1 MPVQNKHYA
10 GDKGTMQINFSK
22 KQKQTTQK
30 VRDVLTELLACA
42 SAANTPDE
50 QIAMLKETLQA
61 LEDSFLVV
69 VVGEFNAGKSSF
81 INALLNTDKLAEGV
95 TPTTAQ
101 INLIRYGET
110 ESVSPIENWG
120 LMIKLP
126 VELLES
132 ISFVDTPGTNAV
144 IKEHEVLTRWFLPRA
159 DMVIFLSSAD
169 RPFSESEN
177 QFLQSIRDW
186 GKKTVLILN
195 KIDLLES
202 EEDRAKVVDF
212 VRTSAAA
219 ALNVEI
225 PVIPV
230 SSRLAKK
237 ARSAMS
243 HELWKESGFEELEQ
257 FIQDKM
263 DEKSRFTMKML
274 SALGV
279 ASKVEAETTSRI
291 QKELQFYNEDR
302 KLTETIRGE
311 VELYHDDMLK
321 EINRSM
327 KEIHAIFSDVKIR
340 GNEYFEELFVVKN
353 IPNILKKDK
362 NRILFQENVL
372 QNMPT
377 EVERK
382 TAELVE
388 NLGIQQQRM
397 VQLVRLQIENRN
409 SQFPGAEMPREI
421 MDQRSELMKRMQ
433 ASIDSILEKIESDIA
448 LNIGM
453 KHAQSAITAGFAI
466 EVSAIGI
473 GAAITTIATTVAADL
488 LGIVAAFWV
497 GVAGFLVLPYYKKK
511 AQKEFETKISE
522 IEEKLVTSLQG
533 EFTQEVEDQ
542 ITQINN
548 ATRPFERFVEASIE
562 GSQKQIDT
570 LDGIREGID
579 SLRKELEE

>member
-1 MPVQNKHYA
+1 
-10 GDKGTMQINFSK
+10 MQINYSK
-22 KQKQTTQK
+22 KQKETTQR
-30 VRDVLTELLACA
+30 VRNLLTELLACA

-50 QIAMLKETLQA
+50 QITMLKETLQA

-110 ESVSPIENWG
+110 ESVT
-120 LMIKLP
+120 P
-126 VELLES
+126 VEQWGQLVQLPMDLLQS
-132 ISFVDTPGTNAV
+132 VSFVDTPGTNAV
-144 IKEHEVLTRWFLPRA
+144 IQEHEVLTRWFLPRA
-159 DMVIFLSSAD
+159 DMVLFLSSAD

-177 QFLQSIRDW
+177 KFMQSIRDW

-195 KIDLLES
+195 KIDLLET
-202 EEDRAKVVDF
+202 EEDRQQVINF
-212 VRTSAAA
+212 VRSSAET
-219 ALNVEI
+219 ALKAEI

-237 ARSAMS
+237 ARSQMS
-243 HELWKESGFEELEQ
+243 QELWKESGFETLEQ
-257 FIQDKM
+257 FMQDKM
-263 DEKSRFTMKML
+263 DEKARFTMKMQ
-274 SALGV
+274 SALGI
-279 ASKVEAETTSRI
+279 ASKVETEATARVQNEM
-291 QKELQFYNEDR
+291 QFYNEDR
-302 KLTETIRGE
+302 KLTETIRKE
-311 VELYHDDMLK
+311 VDLYHDDMIK

-327 KEIHAIFSDVKIR
+327 KEIHAIFAEIKTR
-340 GNEYFEELFVVKN
+340 GYQYFEELFVLKN
-353 IPNILKKDK
+353 LPNILKKDK

-382 TAELVE
+382 TTELVE
-388 NLGIQQQRM
+388 NLGLQQQRM
-397 VQLVRLQIENRN
+397 VQLVRLQIEARN
-409 SQFPGAEMPREI
+409 SQFPGSELPKEML
-421 MDQRSELMKRMQ
+421 DQRSELMTRMQ
-433 ASIDSILEKIESDIA
+433 NSIDSILDKIEADIA
-448 LNIGM
+448 MNIGL
-453 KHAQSAITAGFAI
+453 KHAQAAVTAGLAI

-473 GAAITTIATTVAADL
+473 GAALTTIATTVAADL

-511 AQKEFETKISE
+511 AQKEFDEKITD
-522 IEEKLVTSLQG
+522 IENKLVTSLQN

-542 ITQINN
+542 ISRINN

-562 GSQKQIDT
+562 SGQKQLET
-570 LDGIREGID
+570 LDDIRNKISG
-579 SLRKELEE
+579 LNNELEG

>member
-1 MPVQNKHYA
+1 
-10 GDKGTMQINFSK
+10 MQINYSK
-22 KQKQTTQK
+22 KQKETTQQ
-30 VRDVLTELLACA
+30 VRNVLTELLACA
-42 SAANTPDE
+42 SSANTPAE
-50 QIAMLKETLQA
+50 QIDMLKETLQA

-110 ESVSPIENWG
+110 ESITPIEQWG
-120 LMIKLP
+120 QLVQLP
-126 VELLES
+126 MDLLES
-132 ISFVDTPGTNAV
+132 VSFVDTPGTNAV

-159 DMVIFLSSAD
+159 DMVLFLSSAD

-195 KIDLLES
+195 KIDLLETQD
-202 EEDRAKVVDF
+202 ERQQVIDF
-212 VRTSAAA
+212 VRSSAET
-219 ALNVEI
+219 ALKVEI

-237 ARSAMS
+237 ARSQMS
-243 HELWKESGFEELEQ
+243 QELWKESGFEALEQ
-257 FIQDKM
+257 YMQDKM
-263 DEKSRFTMKML
+263 DEKARFTMKML
-274 SALGV
+274 SALGIG
-279 ASKVEAETTSRI
+279 SKVQTEASARV
-291 QKELQFYNEDR
+291 QNELQFYNEDR

-311 VELYHDDMLK
+311 VDLYHDDMIK
-321 EINRSM
+321 EIERSM
-327 KEIHAIFSDVKIR
+327 KELHAIFADVKIR
-340 GNEYFEELFVVKN
+340 GHQYFEELFVIKN
-353 IPNILKKDK
+353 LPNILKKDK
-362 NRILFQENVL
+362 NRVLFQENVL

-382 TAELVE
+382 TTELVE
-388 NLGIQQQRM
+388 SLALHQQRM
-397 VQLVRLQIENRN
+397 VQLVRLQIEARN
-409 SQFPGAEMPREI
+409 SQFPGAELPKEML
-421 MDQRSELMKRMQ
+421 DQRSELMTRMQ
-433 ASIDSILEKIESDIA
+433 NSIDQILDKIESDIA
-448 LNIGM
+448 MNIGL
-453 KHAQSAITAGFAI
+453 KHAQAAITAGLAI

-473 GAAITTIATTVAADL
+473 GAALTTIATTVAADL

-511 AQKEFETKISE
+511 AQREFDEKITD
-522 IEEKLVTSLQG
+522 IEEKLITSLRN

-542 ITQINN
+542 ISRINN

-562 GSQKQIDT
+562 SGQKQLDT
-570 LDGIREGID
+570 LDDIHEKID
-579 SLRKELEE
+579 RLMKELEG

>member
-1 MPVQNKHYA
+1 
-10 GDKGTMQINFSK
+10 MQINYSK
-22 KQKQTTQK
+22 QQKETTQK
-30 VRDVLTELLACA
+30 VRDVLTELLSCV
-42 SAANTPDE
+42 SSANTPPE
-50 QIAMLKETLQA
+50 QIEMLKETLQA

-110 ESVSPIENWG
+110 ESITPIENWG
-120 LMIKLP
+120 QMIRLP
-126 VELLES
+126 MDLLES
-132 ISFVDTPGTNAV
+132 VSFVDTPGTNAV
-144 IKEHEVLTRWFLPRA
+144 IQEHEVLTRWFLPRA

-177 QFLQSIRDW
+177 RFLQSIRDW

-195 KIDLLES
+195 KIDLLETQ
-202 EEDRAKVVDF
+202 EERDQVINF
-212 VRTSAAA
+212 VRSSAEK
-219 ALNVEI
+219 ALKVDI

-230 SSRLAKK
+230 SCRLAKK
-237 ARSAMS
+237 ARAAMS
-243 HELWKESGFEELEQ
+243 QELWKESGFEDLEQ

-263 DEKSRFTMKML
+263 DEKARFKMKML
-274 SALGV
+274 SALGI
-279 ASKVEAETTSRI
+279 ASRVEEDAADRV
-291 QKELQFYNEDR
+291 QNELNFYNEDR

-311 VELYHDDMLK
+311 VDLYHDDMIK

-340 GNEYFEELFVVKN
+340 GNQYFEDLFVLKN
-353 IPNILKKDK
+353 LPNILKKDK

-397 VQLVRLQIENRN
+397 VQMVRLQIENRN
-409 SQFPGAEMPREI
+409 SQFPGADLPKEI
-421 MDQRSELMKRMQ
+421 LDQRSELMKRMQ
-433 ASIDSILEKIESDIA
+433 NSIDSILEKIESDIA

-453 KHAQSAITAGFAI
+453 KHAQNAVTAGLAI

-473 GAAITTIATTVAADL
+473 GAALTTIATTVAADL

-497 GVAGFLVLPYYKKK
+497 GIAGFLVLPYYKKK
-511 AQKEFETKISE
+511 AQREFDEKISD
-522 IEEKLVTSLQG
+522 IEDKLVAALQS

-542 ITQINN
+542 ISQINN
-548 ATRPFERFVEASIE
+548 AIRPFERFVEASIE
-562 GSQKQIDT
+562 SGQKQ
-570 LDGIREGID
+570 LDSLNGIRDEVE
-579 SLRKELEE
+579 SLRRELED

>member
-1 MPVQNKHYA
+1 
-10 GDKGTMQINFSK
+10 MQINYSQ
-22 KQKQTTQK
+22 KQKQTTQE
-30 VRDVLTELLACA
+30 VRNVLTELLACA

-50 QIAMLKETLQA
+50 QISMLKETLQA

-110 ESVSPIENWG
+110 ESVDPIENWG

-126 VELLES
+126 VDLLEDV
-132 ISFVDTPGTNAV
+132 SFVDTPGTNAV
-144 IKEHEVLTRWFLPRA
+144 IQEHEVLTRWFLPRA

-177 QFLQSIRDW
+177 KFLQSIRDW

-195 KIDLLES
+195 KIDLLETQ
-202 EEDRAKVVDF
+202 EERDQVINF
-212 VRTSAAA
+212 VRSSAEK

-225 PVIPV
+225 PVIAV

-243 HELWKESGFEELEQ
+243 QEMWKESGFEALER

-263 DEKSRFTMKML
+263 DEKARFAMKML
-274 SALGV
+274 SALGI
-279 ASKVEAETTSRI
+279 AAKVEAEATERI
-291 QKELQFYNEDR
+291 QNELRFYNEDR

-311 VELYHDDMLK
+311 VDLYHDDMMK

-340 GNEYFEELFVVKN
+340 GNDYFEDLFVVKN

-362 NRILFQENVL
+362 NRVLFQENVL

-377 EVERK
+377 DVERK
-382 TAELVE
+382 TTELVE
-388 NLGIQQQRM
+388 SLGAQQQRM

-409 SQFPGAEMPREI
+409 SQFPGADMPKEI
-421 MDQRSELMKRMQ
+421 LEQRSELIKRMQ
-433 ASIDSILEKIESDIA
+433 NSIDSILEKIESDIA

-453 KHAQSAITAGFAI
+453 KHAQAAVTAGFAI

-473 GAAITTIATTVAADL
+473 GAALTTIATTVAADL

-511 AQKEFETKISE
+511 AQREFDEKITE
-522 IEEKLVTSLQG
+522 IEDKLVTSLQG
-533 EFTQEVEDQ
+533 EFTQEVDDQ

-562 GSQKQIDT
+562 SGQKQLDT
-570 LDGIREGID
+570 LSGIHDEID
-579 SLRKELEE
+579 RLRGEVEE

>member
-1 MPVQNKHYA
+1 MRN
-10 GDKGTMQINFSK
+10 MQINYSR
-22 KQKQTTQK
+22 KQKETTQK
-30 VRDVLTELLACA
+30 VRDILTELLSITSA
-42 SAANTPDE
+42 SNTPEE
-50 QIAMLKETLQA
+50 QINMLKETLQA

-110 ESVSPIENWG
+110 ESVNPIENWG
-120 LMIKLP
+120 QMIRLP
-126 VELLES
+126 SELLQS
-132 ISFVDTPGTNAV
+132 VSFVDTPGTNAV

-177 QFLQSIRDW
+177 QFMQSIRDW

-195 KIDLLES
+195 KIDLLEKP
-202 EEDRAKVVDF
+202 EEKQQVIDF
-212 VRTSAAA
+212 VRTSAEA
-219 ALNVEI
+219 ALKVEI

-230 SSRLAKK
+230 SARLAKK
-237 ARSAMS
+237 ARSTMS
-243 HELWKESGFEELEQ
+243 HELWQESGFEALEQ

-263 DEKSRFTMKML
+263 DEKARFSMKML
-274 SALGV
+274 SALGI
-279 ASKVEAETTSRI
+279 ASKVEAEATARV
-291 QKELQFYNEDR
+291 QNELQFYNEDR

-311 VELYHDDMLK
+311 VSLYHDDMVK

-340 GNEYFEELFVVKN
+340 GNEYFEELFVLKN
-353 IPNILKKDK
+353 LPNILKKDK
-362 NRILFQENVL
+362 NRLMFQENVL
-372 QNMPT
+372 QDMPT
-377 EVERK
+377 AVERK

-388 NLGIQQQRM
+388 NLGVQQQRM

-409 SQFPGAEMPREI
+409 SQFPGADMPKEI
-421 MDQRSELMKRMQ
+421 LDQRSELMKRMQ
-433 ASIDSILEKIESDIA
+433 TAINTILAKIESDIA
-448 LNIGM
+448 MNIGM
-453 KHAQSAITAGFAI
+453 KHAQSAVTAGLAI

-473 GAAITTIATTVAADL
+473 GAALTTIATTVAADL

-511 AQKEFETKISE
+511 AQREFDEKISD
-522 IEEKLVTSLQG
+522 IEEKLVNSLQG

-542 ITQINN
+542 ISQINN
-548 ATRPFERFVEASIE
+548 ATRPFERFVAASIE
-562 GSQKQIDT
+562 TGQKQ
-570 LDGIREGID
+570 LD
-579 SLRKELEE
+579 SLDEVRGKIADLQQELE

>member
-1 MPVQNKHYA
+1 MIK
-10 GDKGTMQINFSK
+10 MQINYSR
-22 KQKQTTQK
+22 KQKETTQQ
-30 VRDVLTELLACA
+30 VRNVLTELLACA
-42 SAANTPDE
+42 SAVNTPAE
-50 QIAMLKETLQA
+50 QIDMLKETLQS

-101 INLIRYGET
+101 INLIRYGES
-110 ESVSPIENWG
+110 ESVTPIENWG
-120 LMIKLP
+120 QLIKLP
-126 VELLES
+126 SDLLES
-132 ISFVDTPGTNAV
+132 VSFVDTPGTNAV
-144 IKEHEVLTRWFLPRA
+144 IQEHEVLTRWFLPRA

-177 QFLQSIRDW
+177 RFLQSIRDW

-195 KIDLLES
+195 KIDLLETQS
-202 EEDRAKVVDF
+202 ERDQVIEF
-212 VRTSAAA
+212 VRSSAED
-219 ALNVEI
+219 ALKVEI

-243 HELWKESGFEELEQ
+243 QEMWQESGFEQLEQ
-257 FIQDKM
+257 FVQDKM
-263 DEKSRFTMKML
+263 DEKARFSMKML
-274 SALGV
+274 SALGI
-279 ASKVEAETTSRI
+279 ASKVEAEASERVRN
-291 QKELQFYNEDR
+291 ELQFYTEDR

-311 VELYHDDMLK
+311 VDLYHDDMLK

-327 KEIHAIFSDVKIR
+327 KEIHAIFADVKIR
-340 GNEYFEELFVVKN
+340 GNKYFEELFVVKN
-353 IPNILKKDK
+353 LPNILKKDK
-362 NRILFQENVL
+362 NRVLFQENVL

-388 NLGIQQQRM
+388 NLGVQQQRM
-397 VQLVRLQIENRN
+397 VQMVRLQIENRN
-409 SQFPGAEMPREI
+409 SQFPGAGMPKEI
-421 MDQRSELMKRMQ
+421 LDQRSELMKRMQ
-433 ASIDSILEKIESDIA
+433 TSIDSILDKIESDIA

-453 KHAQSAITAGFAI
+453 KHAQAAVTAGLAI

-473 GAAITTIATTVAADL
+473 GAALTTIATTVAADL

-511 AQKEFETKISE
+511 AQREFDEKITE
-522 IEEKLVTSLQG
+522 VEEKLVASLQG

-542 ITQINN
+542 ISQINN
-548 ATRPFERFVEASIE
+548 ATRPFERFVESSIE
-562 GSQKQIDT
+562 SGQQQ
-570 LDGIREGID
+570 LDVLDDIRGKVED
-579 SLRKELEE
+579 LRAQLEN

>member
-1 MPVQNKHYA
+1 
-10 GDKGTMQINFSK
+10 MQINYSK
-22 KQKQTTQK
+22 QQKETTQK
-30 VRDVLTELLACA
+30 VRDVLTELLSCV
-42 SAANTPDE
+42 SSANTPPE
-50 QIAMLKETLQA
+50 QIEMLKETLQA

-110 ESVSPIENWG
+110 ESITPIENWG
-120 LMIKLP
+120 QMIRLP
-126 VELLES
+126 VDLLES
-132 ISFVDTPGTNAV
+132 VSFVDTPGTNAV
-144 IKEHEVLTRWFLPRA
+144 IQEHEVLTRWFLPRA

-177 QFLQSIRDW
+177 RFLQSIRDW

-195 KIDLLES
+195 KIDLLETQ
-202 EEDRAKVVDF
+202 EERDQVINF
-212 VRTSAAA
+212 VRSSAEK
-219 ALNVEI
+219 ALKVDI

-237 ARSAMS
+237 ARASMS
-243 HELWKESGFEELEQ
+243 QELWKESGFEDLEQ

-263 DEKSRFTMKML
+263 DEKARFKMKML
-274 SALGV
+274 SALGI
-279 ASKVEAETTSRI
+279 ASRVEEDAADRV
-291 QKELQFYNEDR
+291 QNELNFYNEDR

-311 VELYHDDMLK
+311 VDLYHDDMIK

-340 GNEYFEELFVVKN
+340 GNQYFEDLFVLKN
-353 IPNILKKDK
+353 LPNILKKDK

-388 NLGIQQQRM
+388 NLGVQQQRM
-397 VQLVRLQIENRN
+397 VQMVRLQIENRN
-409 SQFPGAEMPREI
+409 SQFPGADLPKEI
-421 MDQRSELMKRMQ
+421 LDQRSELMKRMQ
-433 ASIDSILEKIESDIA
+433 NSIDSILEKIESDIA

-453 KHAQSAITAGFAI
+453 KHAQNAVTAGLAI

-473 GAAITTIATTVAADL
+473 GAALTTIATTVAADL

-497 GVAGFLVLPYYKKK
+497 GIAGFLVLPYYKKK
-511 AQKEFETKISE
+511 AQREFDEKISD
-522 IEEKLVTSLQG
+522 IEDKLVAALQS

-542 ITQINN
+542 ISQINN
-548 ATRPFERFVEASIE
+548 AIRPFERFVEASIE
-562 GSQKQIDT
+562 SGQKQ
-570 LDGIREGID
+570 LDSLNGIRDEVE
-579 SLRKELEE
+579 SLRRELED

>member
-1 MPVQNKHYA
+1 MR
-10 GDKGTMQINFSK
+10 INYSK
-22 KQKQTTQK
+22 QQKETTQR

-42 SAANTPDE
+42 SAVNTSEE
-50 QIAMLKETLQA
+50 QINMLKETLQA

-81 INALLNTDKLAEGV
+81 INALLNTDKLEEGV

-101 INLIRYGET
+101 INLIRYGAA
-110 ESVSPIENWG
+110 ESITPIEQWG
-120 LMIKLP
+120 LLIQLP

-144 IKEHEVLTRWFLPRA
+144 ITEHEVLTRWFLPRA
-159 DMVIFLSSAD
+159 DMVIFLSSTD

-186 GKKTVLILN
+186 GKKTILILN
-195 KIDLLES
+195 KIDLLQTQ
-202 EEDRAKVVDF
+202 EEKDKVIDF
-212 VRTSAAA
+212 VRTSAKA
-219 ALNVEI
+219 ALNIDI

-237 ARSAMS
+237 ARSEMS
-243 HELWKESGFEELEQ
+243 QELWRESGFEALEQ
-257 FIQDKM
+257 YIQDKM
-263 DEKSRFTMKML
+263 DEKARFRMKML

-279 ASKVEAETTSRI
+279 ASRVEDEASSRVR
-291 QKELQFYNEDR
+291 KELQFYNEDL

-311 VELYHDDMLK
+311 VDLYRNDMLK
-321 EINRSM
+321 EIDRSM
-327 KEIHAIFSDVKIR
+327 KEIHAIFSEIKVR
-340 GNEYFEELFVVKN
+340 GHQYFEDLFVVRN
-353 IPNILKKDK
+353 LPNILKKDK
-362 NRILFQENVL
+362 NRVLFQENVL

-382 TAELVE
+382 TTELVE
-388 NLGIQQQRM
+388 SLSLQQQRM

-409 SQFPGAEMPREI
+409 SQFPSADLPKEV
-421 MDQRSELMKRMQ
+421 MDQRSELIKRMQ
-433 ASIDSILEKIESDIA
+433 NSIDSILEKIESDIA
-448 LNIGM
+448 LNIGL
-453 KHAQSAITAGFAI
+453 KHAQSAVTAGLAI

-473 GAAITTIATTVAADL
+473 GAALTAVATTVAADL

-511 AQKEFETKISE
+511 AQREFDEKIGDV
-522 IEEKLVTSLQG
+522 EEKLITSLRN

-542 ITQINN
+542 VSQINN
-548 ATRPFERFVEASIE
+548 AVRPFERFVAASME
-562 GSQKQIDT
+562 SGQKNLDT
-570 LDGIREGID
+570 LDEIRGKING
-579 SLRKELEE
+579 LRGELGDEE